1 MLPKIRDHHVWQSKQ
16 CFLSNLI
23 HPSEIRHGFDD
34 DEKEAIDK
42 KEKKPVGTTK
52 KYIIQ
57 YLSIYEEVVDEKE
70 KKVIGTSKKVLE
82 EEEKEDT
89 GLLR

>member
-1 MLPKIRDHHVWQSKQ
+1 MALMTMRRRRLTKRRRSRLVQTRNIS
-16 CFLSNLI
+16 F
-23 HPSEIRHGFDD
+23 
-34 DEKEAIDK
+34 
-42 KEKKPVGTTK
+42 K

-70 KKVIGTSKKVLE
+70 KKVNGTSKKE